1 MWRHRAVVTFVALV
15 AFGLAPAGGA
25 REQAA
30 GCCYDAHVQ
39 GGFNRL
45 TNTAVVAWAVPYRDL
60 VSTSVRIGSTI
71 APTGF
76 LEDGTE
82 IAAPATSGPVS
93 IVTPVFSIDAY
104 VYAQIRFRCVP
115 YDPSA
120 PDCGPSAIPADG
132 TVVSLPAEMSA
143 PVSGTPE
150 EPPNFVLSASSDG
163 AALRVAAGGTP
174 ATSTVWVI
182 PEYGFYEGVDF
193 TASAPPGIAVAL
205 SPASSTSRTSANV
218 SAAAGVVP
226 GRYAITVSGSSSGL
240 VRTQPI
246 SVDVTAA
253 LPTTTTV
260 PTTTAPTPKP
270 KVKLTI
276 RRAGTGRGTVSGGGI
291 LCGARC
297 TASLPLG
304 TVVKLAASAARGSR
318 FVRWSGGCAG
328 TRRGCSVVLARPLTV
343 TAVFAKK

>member
-1 MWRHRAVVTFVALV
+1 MRRNRAAVTLTALV

-25 REQAA
+25 REQGA

-39 GGFNRL
+39 GGFNRI
-45 TNTAVVAWAVPYRDL
+45 TNTAVVAWTVPYRDL
-60 VSTSVRIGSTI
+60 VSASVRVGSTI

-76 LEDGTE
+76 LEEGPE

-93 IVTPVFSIDAY
+93 IDTPVFPIDAY
-104 VYAQIRFRCVP
+104 VYAQVRFRCVP
-115 YDPSA
+115 RDPKA

-132 TVVSLPAEMSA
+132 TVASLPAEMSA

-150 EPPNFVLSASSDG
+150 LPPDFALSASTDG
-163 AALRVAAGGTP
+163 AALRIAAGGAA

-205 SPASSTSRTSANV
+205 SPASSTSGTSANV
-218 SAAAGVVP
+218 SAASGVVP

-246 SVDVTAA
+246 AVD
-253 LPTTTTV
+253 
-260 PTTTAPTPKP
+260 
-270 KVKLTI
+270 
-276 RRAGTGRGTVSGGGI
+276 R
-291 LCGARC
+291 
-297 TASLPLG
+297 
-304 TVVKLAASAARGSR
+304 
-318 FVRWSGGCAG
+318 
-328 TRRGCSVVLARPLTV
+328 
-343 TAVFAKK
+343 